1 MEKLRLL
8 AVVDHLGGG
17 GAEKQFAELVKGLH
31 LKGHEVRVF
40 ISEGGGVR
48 LPGLIGQGVD
58 VVSWSPGALTPGHSG
73 RRTFTSFKA
82 LAAQMRDFRPEV
94 TLGWLSYSIT
104 LCALASLVAPAGA
117 MVFSERSSL
126 ERLFDV
132 EVSFGSIK
140 KKILKEALS
149 RARLVVTNTESV
161 IDEYLREG
169 YCTPAQARVVRN
181 GVDVKA
187 ISALPD
193 KYALRKSL
201 GMEDGKVYGV
211 YVGRYEERK
220 GVRHLLQ
227 ALDGIDRQSL
237 EMIMIGQ
244 GSLEEELA
252 RSGLVRVIGYREN
265 AVEYIRAA
273 DLHILPSL
281 YEGLPNVV
289 LEAMAAGTPS
299 IATRVQGT
307 PELIEDGVSGL
318 LVPPADPGA
327 LAEAIDRL
335 YKDETLRVSM
345 GMAAKQLAEQFS
357 MENMVGS
364 FESVFVDS
372 LS

>member
-1 MEKLRLL
+1 M
-8 AVVDHLGGG
+8 
-17 GAEKQFAELVKGLH
+17 
-31 LKGHEVRVF
+31 
-40 ISEGGGVR
+40 
-48 LPGLIGQGVD
+48 
-58 VVSWSPGALTPGHSG
+58 
-73 RRTFTSFKA
+73 
-82 LAAQMRDFRPEV
+82 
-94 TLGWLSYSIT
+94 
-104 LCALASLVAPAGA
+104 
-117 MVFSERSSL
+117 
-126 ERLFDV
+126 
-132 EVSFGSIK
+132 
-140 KKILKEALS
+140 
-149 RARLVVTNTESV
+149 
-161 IDEYLREG
+161 
-169 YCTPAQARVVRN
+169 
-181 GVDVKA
+181 
-187 ISALPD
+187 
-193 KYALRKSL
+193 
-201 GMEDGKVYGV
+201 
-211 YVGRYEERK
+211 GRYEERK

-273 DLHILPSL
+273 DFHILPSL

-327 LAEAIDRL
+327 LGAAIDRL

-345 GMAAKQLAEQFS
+345 GMAAKKRAGQFS